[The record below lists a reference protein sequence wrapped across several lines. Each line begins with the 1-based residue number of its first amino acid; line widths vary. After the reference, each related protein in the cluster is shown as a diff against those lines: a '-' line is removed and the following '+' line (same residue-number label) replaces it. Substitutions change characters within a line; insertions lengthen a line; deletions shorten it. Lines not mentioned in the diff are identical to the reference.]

1 MPDASVPDTTPPMG
15 IHKKLCTGA
24 LEQGIRIRMI
34 NIQVFNSWLGPTQ
47 GKLFILPVEHIEEG

>member
-24 LEQGIRIRMI
+24 LEQGIRIRTI
-34 NIQVFNSWLGPTQ
+34 NIYKFSIVGSVRPKENYLSFLFN
-47 GKLFILPVEHIEEG
+47 I